1 MASDPSQERGEQG
14 GEALAL
20 RKMQALLDCRPF
32 PSFGFTAPEPGAP
45 GFQQEMW
52 VAGLYGWRF
61 ISGGL
66 PGLLVGQVNE

>member
-1 MASDPSQERGEQG
+1 MGKSLQYGRCRLCWTAGLSP
-14 GEALAL
+14 
-20 RKMQALLDCRPF
+20 LL
-32 PSFGFTAPEPGAP
+32 GFTAPEPGAL

-66 PGLLVGQVNE
+66 PSLLVGQVNE

>member
-1 MASDPSQERGEQG
+1 M
-14 GEALAL
+14 
-20 RKMQALLDCRPF
+20 
-32 PSFGFTAPEPGAP
+32 FTAPEPGVP

-66 PGLLVGQVNE
+66 PSLLVGQVNE